1 MALFLAGGFL
11 FAQEEESLADKLTF
25 SLEFEASVLSAN
37 KDGADS
43 MTDAGF
49 NEDETKFGV
58 AYEDE
63 LWGAGLAL
71 NFGNE
76 NLRFLDSD
84 FADKTGGFPLA
95 IDELYGW
102 VRPFGGYVKFTG
114 GIFENTDGLADY
126 TDDIDDFPIGVFLPA
141 AIIGEPF
148 GEPEPVN
155 DASLTNGLL
164 TDLSYGPVTLQF
176 LLAPNY
182 SKESASELITQMMGG
197 STPVDA
203 EARFFRFGGRAIV
216 EAGEIGTFS
225 ALFKT
230 FQWPA
235 ALVNAIGLQVGGSKV
250 TYSTFGAYFDLSA
263 VENLG
268 VSLGYTGFLQAND
281 GPDVDNVLYSG
292 VDLRGTWTGIEGL
305 SLSSHNN
312 LSFAKGSE
320 KDWFM
325 LQGDDSSFIFLYNA
339 VGATKELTEKF
350 SVNAEISNVFSS
362 TELGGTKTNYDS
374 LGLGAKLIAAVGE
387 HAEFNAGSGWTLKAS
402 PMKIPWLPSASPWG
416 LLFRSDLAR
425 KLRGAAAPRNCTA
438 TRGRLPSLP
447 RCGICAN

>member
-1 MALFLAGGFL
+1 MAMFLTGGFL

-25 SLEFEASVLSAN
+25 SLEFEASVVSAN

-43 MTDAGF
+43 LADAGF

-63 LWGAGLAL
+63 LWGASMAL
-71 NFGNE
+71 KFGTE
-76 NLRFLDSD
+76 NLRFLDSN
-84 FADKTGGFPLA
+84 FADMTGGFPLA

-126 TDDIDDFPIGVFLPA
+126 TDDIDDFPIGVFLPGA
-141 AIIGEPF
+141 MIEEPF
-148 GEPEPVN
+148 AEPEPVN
-155 DASLTNGLL
+155 DAALTNGLL

-182 SKESASELITQMMGG
+182 SKESASALASGLITEMAG
-197 STPVDA
+197 SPIDVSA

-235 ALVNAIGLQVGGSKV
+235 VLVNAIGLPVGGSKT
-250 TYSTFGAYFDLSA
+250 TYSAFGAYFDLTA

-292 VDLRGTWTGIEGL
+292 VDLRATWTGIEGL

-312 LSFAKGSE
+312 LSFAKGKE

-325 LQGDDSSFIFLYNA
+325 LPGDDSSFIFLYNA

-350 SVNAEISNVFSS
+350 SVNAEISNVFSG

-387 HAEFNAGSGWTLKAS
+387 HAEFNAGLRVDIEKVTDEDTVATFS
-402 PMKIPWLPSASPWG
+402 IPV
-416 LLFRSDLAR
+416 
-425 KLRGAAAPRNCTA
+425 
-438 TRGRLPSLP
+438 
-447 RCGICAN
+447 GIVISF